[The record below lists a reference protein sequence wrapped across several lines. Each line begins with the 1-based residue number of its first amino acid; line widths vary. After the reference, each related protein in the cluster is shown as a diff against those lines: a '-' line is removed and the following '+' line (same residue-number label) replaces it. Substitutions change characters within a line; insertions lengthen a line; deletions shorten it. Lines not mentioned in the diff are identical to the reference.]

1 MKKKIIIISSVVLSL
16 VIAGL
21 ITLFCFLNSFPSNF
35 ELKTDIGQ
43 MLDLNELLTKDQV
56 MVDRDKIIEYVESV
70 HPYFDLV
77 EDKSAYEET
86 KRSFIEATD
95 KPMTVQELFMDCA
108 GFLNFFQ
115 DGHTRLLWN
124 QTTFFSVDLKY
135 DNGFLYYE
143 HAKSPVKTIDGIPVE
158 NIFNMINNLY
168 PMENP
173 MAQKRAYE
181 QYSVNLEV
189 LKLCK
194 KNVPLNYVL
203 LKTEDGSEYKFTTL
217 LNTNIEYEKSRVYQ
231 KENAVIVDFNL
242 CDDDEVFKQVCNDL
256 KACIKKGMN
265 KVIIDV
271 RGNPGGDSR
280 TCEKLLKI
288 LGMRVPEYSMYLRY
302 SPKAAAQNGYKK
314 TSGHYYHKGSV
325 KKAKKNPKIDLI
337 VLTDRYTFSSATML
351 AVYVRDGKLG
361 RIVGEPSANMP
372 CAYGDNIYF
381 SLPNSGIT
389 GTLSHKQFIRPD
401 VSRKNERMLVPD
413 DEINPDFALDRAL
426 YLLK

>member
-1 MKKKIIIISSVVLSL
+1 M
-16 VIAGL
+16 
-21 ITLFCFLNSFPSNF
+21 
-35 ELKTDIGQ
+35 
-43 MLDLNELLTKDQV
+43 
-56 MVDRDKIIEYVESV
+56 
-70 HPYFDLV
+70 
-77 EDKSAYEET
+77 
-86 KRSFIEATD
+86 
-95 KPMTVQELFMDCA
+95 
-108 GFLNFFQ
+108 
-115 DGHTRLLWN
+115 
-124 QTTFFSVDLKY
+124 
-135 DNGFLYYE
+135 
-143 HAKSPVKTIDGIPVE
+143 
-158 NIFNMINNLY
+158 
-168 PMENP
+168 
-173 MAQKRAYE
+173 
-181 QYSVNLEV
+181 
-189 LKLCK
+189 
-194 KNVPLNYVL
+194 
-203 LKTEDGSEYKFTTL
+203 
-217 LNTNIEYEKSRVYQ
+217 
-231 KENAVIVDFNL
+231 
-242 CDDDEVFKQVCNDL
+242 CNDL

-288 LGMRVPEYSMYLRY
+288 LGMKVPEYSMYLRY

-337 VLTDRYTFSSATML
+337 VLTDRSFSSATML